1 MLSIISLIC
10 MALGYFLFIFT
21 ESMMGF
27 SVFLIIAATVISLI
41 DLISLYKK
49 EKLDFN
55 DFVTQAFATNWGSM
69 ISVIGG
75 ISFAFIFIF

>member
-10 MALGYFLFIFT
+10 TAIGYLLFIFT
-21 ESMMGF
+21 ENMVAF
-27 SVFLIIAATVISLI
+27 PIFLIFVATVISLI
-41 DLISLYKK
+41 DLISIYKK

>member
-1 MLSIISLIC
+1 MLSIISLIG

>member
-1 MLSIISLIC
+1 